1 MSNIRY
7 TKTHEWLRAEVDG
20 TMTVGITD
28 FAQQQL
34 GDIVFIELPQV
45 GDRVAAGDAAIVIE
59 SVKAAADVNIPVAGV
74 ITDVNSAL
82 VDAPETINSDPM
94 QAGWILKL
102 QPDDSGDATE
112 LLDQAAYDSL
122 TGA

>member
-7 TKTHEWLRAEVDG
+7 TRTHEWLRAEDDG

-34 GDIVFIELPQV
+34 GDIVFIELPEV
-45 GDRVAAGDAAIVIE
+45 GDRVAAGEAAIVIE
-59 SVKAAADVNIPVAGV
+59 SVKAAADVNIPIAGV
-74 ITDVNSAL
+74 IVEVNSAL
-82 VDAPETINSDPM
+82 VDAPETINADPM
-94 QAGWILKL
+94 HSGWILKL
-102 QPDDSGDATE
+102 QPDDSGETTE
-112 LLDQAAYDSL
+112 LLDQAGYDSL

>member
-7 TKTHEWLRAEVDG
+7 TKTHEWLRAEDDG

-28 FAQQQL
+28 FAQQHL

-45 GDRVAAGDAAIVIE
+45 GDRVAAGAAAIVIE

-94 QAGWILKL
+94 EAGWILKL
-102 QPDDSGDATE
+102 QPDDSGDTSE